1 MKLCASHLRLLQEAR
16 ERVDVSFVANFVVI
30 FVFLAN
36 SNDFLDDF
44 SQKGFHPGHPLIQ
57 GIYTSFFLLFLYACY
72 YLTKLDLGLLVG
84 HK

>member
-57 GIYTSFFLLFLYACY
+57 GILLFFFYFSMH
-72 YLTKLDLGLLVG
+72 VII
-84 HK
+84 